1 MVIIFNL
8 IRIVG
13 ILLFM
18 YVFWKNLKDDYPSND
33 VIWLGWLIV
42 AIFYLGSRLM
52 FFGVN
57 KDLFLFWSK
66 PGFSYFG
73 GYLCVLA
80 TIALYVK
87 RKSWKMI
94 LILEDG
100 VKAFL
105 LFLAFNYFEELFRS
119 KLNGEVMVKIL
130 IIFLGYYLTGVFKD
144 KYRSF
149 VWFKSGRKGFVFW
162 SISALVLGLFMINN
176 IVFRNSLILSY
187 LYGLSCLISVTGLF
201 MLGDVWKKK

>member
-8 IRIVG
+8 IRIIGV
-13 ILLFM
+13 LLFM

-33 VIWLGWLIV
+33 VIWLGWLIM
-42 AIFYLGSRLM
+42 AMFYLGVLI
-52 FFGVN
+52 
-57 KDLFLFWSK
+57 WSK
-66 PGFSYFG
+66 PGLSYFG
-73 GYLCVLA
+73 GYILVLI

-87 RKSWKMI
+87 RKSWKSI

-105 LFLAFNYFEELFRS
+105 LFLAFNYLEELFRS
-119 KLNGEVMVKIL
+119 RLNGEVMIKIL
-130 IIFLGYYLTGVFKD
+130 IVLLGYYFAGVFKA

-149 VWFKSGRKGFVFW
+149 VWFKSGKKGFVFW
-162 SISALVLGLFMINN
+162 AVSALVLGLFMINN
-176 IVFRNSLILSY
+176 ILFRNIVILSY
-187 LYGLSCLISVTGLF
+187 LYGLSSLISVIGLF

>member
-1 MVIIFNL
+1 MMFIFNL
-8 IRIVG
+8 IRIIGV
-13 ILLFM
+13 LLFL

-42 AIFYLGSRLM
+42 AMFYLGSRLM

-66 PGFSYFG
+66 PGLSYFG
-73 GYLCVLA
+73 GYILVLI

-87 RKSWKMI
+87 RKSWKSI

-105 LFLAFNYFEELFRS
+105 LFLTFNYLEELIRS
-119 KLNGEVMVKIL
+119 KFSGEVIVKIL
-130 IIFLGYYLTGVFKD
+130 IVLLGYYLAGVFKD

-149 VWFKSGRKGFVFW
+149 VWFRSGKKGFVFW
-162 SISALVLGLFMINN
+162 AVSALVLGLFTINN
-176 IVFRNSLILSY
+176 ILFKNTVILSY
-187 LYGLSCLISVTGLF
+187 LYGLSSLISVVGLF